1 MAFPWIFANLAA
13 GNQPA
18 SKLDDNFNALGT
30 YATVPCTAA
39 GTNAITLTPV
49 SGTPTIGSLNQLQ
62 SYRFLAAATSTSAVT
77 IQVLA
82 LGFLPAYYPGVS
94 GPVAANSGNVVI
106 GECYDAIYDVALNS
120 GAGGF
125 HLYNVIPPSAISPI
139 THVSGT
145 YTTNTNL
152 STLMLLNDTVPLN
165 TAGTQVISISVVT
178 TSATQRTRLRFSGI
192 GTTDSNAAIIGGI
205 FQGSTCILA
214 FANFMGNTIFPQP
227 HCLEGTIE
235 LVVGSSTTTTF
246 TVRVGPSAGNARL
259 NGSASS
265 RYFGGVATC
274 ILTADTWEP

>member
-30 YATVPCTAA
+30 YATIPCTAA

-49 SGTPTIGSLNQLQ
+49 VGTPTIGSLNQLQ
-62 SYRFLAAATSTSAVT
+62 SYRFLAAATSTGAVT

-94 GPVAANSGNVVI
+94 GPVAAGTGNVVI

-145 YTTNTNL
+145 YTTNANL
-152 STLMLLNDTVPLN
+152 STAIPADDTIPLV
-165 TAGTQVISISVVT
+165 AEGTQIISINVVT
-178 TSATQRTRLRFSGI
+178 TSATQRTRLRFTGI
-192 GTTDSNAAIIGGI
+192 GTTDSQTYIIGGI
-205 FQGSTCILA
+205 FQGSTCVLA
-214 FANFMGNTIFPQP
+214 FANFMGNTIFPAP
-227 HCLEGTIE
+227 HCLDGTIE
-235 LVVGSSTTTTF
+235 VVVGSSMTTAF
-246 TVRVGPSAGNARL
+246 TVRIGPPSGNARM
-259 NGSASS
+259 NGTASG
-265 RYFGGVATC
+265 RLFGGVATC
-274 ILTADTWEP
+274 VLTADTWEP